1 MSGVAKDET
10 NSPSTP
16 GESAI
21 AAPDG
26 VSAPES
32 PASLLPPEPDAPASE
47 LKLPELHFPE
57 PRPADHK
64 GEHKSTRRA
73 PHLRVVADNDT
84 LLDNTL
90 PEPAAHRI
98 GAVMRSQRQHLGFDL
113 NSVSKETRIAVS
125 HLRAIEDMTPNVIGQ
140 PVYVKGH
147 IRTYARHLK
156 MDPDAVLAQ
165 YKDEC
170 ALLADPEKQDI
181 APPVSTRKL
190 PVAVP
195 VFGLLIIALIG
206 AGGVFAVMQTGD
218 NRAPTVKISPAK
230 AGELAA
236 GVASDAS
243 IAPIAPPLH
252 IFAIKEAR
260 IEVRGA
266 DGTKFLARSFA
277 PGESYTPRVGAGW
290 TVTTSD
296 GSAFEWRLGEKS
308 LGPLAPE
315 GPVYAQSVDLAMKR
329 APIAPAVLTPVDA
342 SIPSP
347 LDANAHAPAVPSPSP
362 TPAPATPPGNGVK
375 AAAVA
380 STVSAVP
387 GAVKPKPKTPMTP
400 AGAAQPRAAPPQ
412 IGTAPVPTSAPVANP
427 TPVTDPSLLAYPPN

>member
-32 PASLLPPEPDAPASE
+32 PASLLPPEPDAPVSE

-57 PRPADHK
+57 HRPADHK
-64 GEHKSTRRA
+64 SEHKSSRRA

-84 LLDNTL
+84 LLDSAL
-90 PEPAAHRI
+90 PEPAAQRI
-98 GAVMRSQRQHLGFDL
+98 GAVMRAQRQHLGFDL
-113 NSVSKETRIAVS
+113 ASVSKETRIAVS

-147 IRTYARHLK
+147 IRTYARHLR

-195 VFGLLIIALIG
+195 VFGLLIVALIG
-206 AGGVFAVMQTGD
+206 AGGVFTVMQTGD
-218 NRAPTVKISPAK
+218 NRAPSVKTNPAK
-230 AGELAA
+230 AGDTTP
-236 GVASDAS
+236 GVAPDAS
-243 IAPIAPPLH
+243 IAPVAPPLH

-308 LGPLAPE
+308 LGQLASE

-329 APIAPAVLTPVDA
+329 VPIAPAPVDA

-347 LDANAHAPAVPSPSP
+347 LDANARAPAAQSSSP
-362 TPAPATPPGNGVK
+362 TPAPTTTPGVGVK
-375 AAAVA
+375 AAALA
-380 STVSAVP
+380 PTVSALP
-387 GAVKPKPKTPMTP
+387 GAAKPKPKTSVPP
-400 AGAAQPRAAPPQ
+400 AGLIQAHVAPPQ
-412 IGTAPVPTSAPVANP
+412 IGTAPVPTAAPAANP